1 MFRGVNN
8 INIDVKGRFG
18 VPSRFREF
26 LTKHC
31 RGEMVVTID
40 TEEKCLLIYPRP
52 DWDDIQRRVEDLPS
66 FNAVTR
72 RVQRLLIGH
81 ATDVQM
87 DASGRVLLT
96 PPLRT
101 YANLDK
107 KGILIGQ
114 GKKMELW
121 DESAW
126 NNKRDIWVEEGQNLG
141 IPEELAGL
149 SL

>member
-26 LTKHC
+26 LVNHC
-31 RGEMVVTID
+31 GGEMVVTID

-52 DWDDIQRRVEDLPS
+52 DWDEIQRRVEDLPS

-87 DASGRVLLT
+87 DASGRVLLP

-101 YANLDK
+101 YANLEK

-126 NNKRDIWVEEGQNLG
+126 NNKRDIWVEEGQSLG
-141 IPEELAGL
+141 IPQELAGL

>member
-26 LTKHC
+26 LVNHC
-31 RGEMVVTID
+31 GGEMVVTID

-87 DASGRVLLT
+87 DASGRVLLP

-101 YANLDK
+101 YANLEK

-126 NNKRDIWVEEGQNLG
+126 NNKRDIWVEEGQALG

>member
-26 LTKHC
+26 LANHC
-31 RGEMVVTID
+31 SGEMVVTID

-52 DWDDIQRRVEDLPS
+52 DWDDIQRRVEELPS

-87 DASGRVLLT
+87 DASGRVLLS

-101 YANLDK
+101 YANLEK

-114 GKKMELW
+114 GKKWSFGMKVLGTIN
-121 DESAW
+121 AIFGL
-126 NNKRDIWVEEGQNLG
+126 KRAKASEYLRSWRDCL
-141 IPEELAGL
+141 L
-149 SL
+149 

>member
-18 VPSRFREF
+18 VPARFREF
-26 LTKHC
+26 LINHC

-52 DWDDIQRRVEDLPS
+52 DWDEIQRRVEDLPS

-87 DASGRVLLT
+87 DASGRVLLS

-107 KGILIGQ
+107 KGVLIGQ

-121 DESAW
+121 DENDW

>member
-26 LTKHC
+26 LVNHC
-31 RGEMVVTID
+31 GGEMVVTID

-87 DASGRVLLT
+87 DASGRVLLP

-126 NNKRDIWVEEGQNLG
+126 NTKRDIWVEEGQNLG